1 MDLERRIRMPRPIKR
16 ELVRRVRRLLPTK
29 KKLPNLRLLT
39 VKELEALE
47 ACLLRLTDQEG
58 GGRHAAAAK
67 EQGAY

>member
-1 MDLERRIRMPRPIKR
+1 MAVPTKR
-16 ELVRRVRRLLPTK
+16 EVVRRVRRLLPTK

-39 VKELEALE
+39 VKELETLE
-47 ACLLRLTDQEG
+47 ACLLKLKGQEG